1 MGRIQIVNG
10 DLLKAEETYLVHQ
23 VNCCGVMGKGLA
35 LQIRNKYPDVYRRY
49 QIYCEEHRIRDLIG
63 RVLLIPTDDG
73 KVICNLFAQERYGND
88 KRYTDLVA
96 LRSCFQKLIKIVP
109 VYEHI
114 AMPYM
119 IGCGNGGG
127 DWQSVY
133 GLIQNE
139 FTKHDVALYKL

>member
-1 MGRIQIVNG
+1 MGRICIVKG
-10 DLLKAEETYLVHQ
+10 DLLKADETYIVHQ
-23 VNCCGVMGKGLA
+23 VNCYGVMGKGLA

-49 QIYCEEHRIRDLIG
+49 QNYCEEHLVKDLIG
-63 RVLLIPTDDG
+63 RILLIPTDDG

-88 KRYTDLVA
+88 KQYTDLVA
-96 LRSCFQKLIKIVP
+96 LRHCFQQLIKIVP
-109 VYEHI
+109 VCEKI

-133 GLIQNE
+133 ELIQNE
-139 FTKHDVALYKL
+139 FKKHNVTLYKL